1 MAIATPSTGP
11 PSGECFFL
19 QETLARLNNRF
30 FDRSHEISCELNPDQ
45 NRGECDSKAGVA
57 VGSSSYMSQGKDAIP
72 PYKDMV
78 APLVVTAGADKLSP
92 APGATQTGNV
102 PAATGSAGASRASLA
117 TRSGSTSASTTSAT
131 AANAA
136 GAMVP
141 RNLGPAGVAA
151 ATGGAMLLL

>member
-1 MAIATPSTGP
+1 MESAFPFFFLSRLTSLVFNLSP
-11 PSGECFFL
+11 PSGL
-19 QETLARLNNRF
+19 T
-30 FDRSHEISCELNPDQ
+30 RSRASSDQ

-57 VGSSSYMSQGKDAIP
+57 VGSSSYMSQGKDAIT
-72 PYKDMV
+72 PYKDMMV
-78 APLVVTAGADKLSP
+78 PLVVTAGADKLSP

-151 ATGGAMLLL
+151 VTGGAMLLL